1 MSWRSC
7 GASLSLRVLGANQAL
22 LTCSDQTVTRSCDDG
37 QTHIGTTAGGN
48 APGFSSLSPVAVPLW
63 ADPRHLSHLL
73 MVLTAEGRR
82 GTTAEVPLMVMHALT
97 IADAL
102 KNMLEAT
109 SNDAGYRELTARA
122 AESLRSAAELL
133 EQAPAMARM
142 SIPVDERFTGTASAP
157 KHTRQ

>member
-1 MSWRSC
+1 
-7 GASLSLRVLGANQAL
+7 
-22 LTCSDQTVTRSCDDG
+22 
-37 QTHIGTTAGGN
+37 
-48 APGFSSLSPVAVPLW
+48 
-63 ADPRHLSHLL
+63 